1 MGVTHCIV
9 EMGYYHNDVLS
20 LRTGEFTRM
29 PFMPRLYT
37 RLLIA
42 WFLLVLLSGVGFYYL
57 AYHPRMMLVVEDFH
71 PSFAYER
78 GRQLL
83 QQAKYNDA
91 IATFRRGVAYFKQL
105 FDETGQESHRR
116 QYAQGL
122 LELANAFCRM
132 GDPASLAQAV
142 ELFTQATR
150 LEPDAS
156 EGQPYLAQGEALER
170 LKRFEEA
177 LMPFTVAVEKGT
189 VLISLLARFGRGQC
203 QLALGR
209 PAEACEDWYYFSRY
223 FDQITPVH
231 WNSIQTLPPDA
242 CPWSPYIVGRARMA
256 LEQNSEARM
265 DALRFLQDAWQNH
278 PENRSVRYYHAF
290 AAGTPGGSD
299 AGALA
304 LDEFYPPGGE
314 SSRALGTAVIDLF
327 REKEGPCVAR
337 LELSGAVEGKSPP
350 VLKIL
355 QNRRETAEIQV
366 LGSQPRLYS
375 IRMQLQQGVNL
386 VLLRASPLTSGNGR
400 PSILLHSFLIEAE
413 TGEEQ

>member
-20 LRTGEFTRM
+20 LRAGEFTRM

-132 GDPASLAQAV
+132 GDPACLAQAV
-142 ELFTQATR
+142 ELFQATR

-156 EGQPYLAQGEALER
+156 KGSRTWARER
-170 LKRFEEA
+170 PWSAWRFGS
-177 LMPFTVAVEKGT
+177 PHAVYRGGREGT
-189 VLISLLARFGRGQC
+189 VLISLLARFGRGNTW
-203 QLALGR
+203 LALGR
-209 PAEACEDWYYFSRY
+209 PRKRVRTGVLQRY

-242 CPWSPYIVGRARMA
+242 CPWS
-256 LEQNSEARM
+256 
-265 DALRFLQDAWQNH
+265 H
-278 PENRSVRYYHAF
+278 
-290 AAGTPGGSD
+290 
-299 AGALA
+299 
-304 LDEFYPPGGE
+304 
-314 SSRALGTAVIDLF
+314 
-327 REKEGPCVAR
+327 
-337 LELSGAVEGKSPP
+337 
-350 VLKIL
+350 IL
-355 QNRRETAEIQV
+355 
-366 LGSQPRLYS
+366 
-375 IRMQLQQGVNL
+375 
-386 VLLRASPLTSGNGR
+386 
-400 PSILLHSFLIEAE
+400 
-413 TGEEQ
+413 